1 MILRK
6 NISLIKGI
14 ELMFSDGIPKNLENN
29 SGEIMEEKLYETV
42 QDTTFKFSN
51 SQLKNLIQSVVSGLK
66 ETKTGTKTRKN
77 ENLGKKSKKKENA
90 VTPSFLLKFSSPEEA
105 KLINAFKNQAVS
117 RKENPNKLLKSLI
130 LNTLTSESTLKAYTI
145 LKNDI
150 YYALRKAV
158 YTSLSQF
165 YLRLEENNIE
175 INHKFELINFKLNLV
190 INLLLESVNK
200 TQFEIPDEKLEDLIL
215 FKSLKQKQEQEYML
229 LKKKNQARK
238 KEIYQS
244 YHNFLL
250 SEQVDTIINDES
262 QLITKPNQ
270 RKVKSILE
278 YLKTLELEEKKEK
291 LNSEE
296 GKNNEEKIS
305 E

>member
-1 MILRK
+1 
-6 NISLIKGI
+6 
-14 ELMFSDGIPKNLENN
+14 
-29 SGEIMEEKLYETV
+29 
-42 QDTTFKFSN
+42 
-51 SQLKNLIQSVVSGLK
+51 
-66 ETKTGTKTRKN
+66 
-77 ENLGKKSKKKENA
+77 
-90 VTPSFLLKFSSPEEA
+90 
-105 KLINAFKNQAVS
+105 
-117 RKENPNKLLKSLI
+117 
-130 LNTLTSESTLKAYTI
+130 
-145 LKNDI
+145 
-150 YYALRKAV
+150 
-158 YTSLSQF
+158 
-165 YLRLEENNIE
+165 
-175 INHKFELINFKLNLV
+175 
-190 INLLLESVNK
+190 
-200 TQFEIPDEKLEDLIL
+200 
-215 FKSLKQKQEQEYML
+215 ML